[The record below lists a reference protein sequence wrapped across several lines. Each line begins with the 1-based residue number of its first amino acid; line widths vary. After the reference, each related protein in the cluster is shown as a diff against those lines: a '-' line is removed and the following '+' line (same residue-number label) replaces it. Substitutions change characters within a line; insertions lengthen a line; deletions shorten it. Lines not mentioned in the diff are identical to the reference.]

1 MKVVLKNIKTVY
13 KSLFLFFLINF
24 SFCQNS
30 INDEVESIIKNLT
43 NAKSFKGVIS
53 SENVLRISEE
63 FGLDNDQI
71 MESFRPYSKIFSKAP
86 ISNYNV
92 GAVCKGS
99 SGNLYFG
106 SNIEIL
112 NESLSF
118 TLHAEQAAI
127 INAWNNGEKQ
137 IRYINVGGSPCGHCL
152 QFLNELNNA
161 DSLVIVNPNGQNFR
175 IRDLLTLAFGPKNLG
190 VKAGLLSNQNNDLEL
205 DIESQ
210 DKLIKQALLAAKNSY
225 APYSKSYSGLAV
237 MTKDSRVFYGSYAEN
252 AAFNPSVS
260 PVESTL
266 SSLNLSQVPFDQIVR
281 AVLVEMKYSKVSQKN
296 VFESI
301 LKRVAPKAE
310 LEIVYCTDKKQN

>member
-1 MKVVLKNIKTVY
+1 M
-13 KSLFLFFLINF
+13 FLFFLINF
-24 SFCQNS
+24 SFSQNS

-190 VKAGLLSNQNNDLEL
+190 VKAGLLSDQNNDLEL

-310 LEIVYCTDKKQN
+310 LEIVYCTDKK

>member
-310 LEIVYCTDKKQN
+310 LEIVYCTDKK

>member
-1 MKVVLKNIKTVY
+1 M
-13 KSLFLFFLINF
+13 NF
-24 SFCQNS
+24 SFSQNR

-43 NAKSFKGVIS
+43 NSKNFKGVIS
-53 SENVLRISEE
+53 SENVLKISKD
-63 FGLDNDQI
+63 FGLDNNQI
-71 MESFRPYSKIFSKAP
+71 MELFRPYSKIYSKAP

-92 GAVCKGS
+92 GAVCKGA

-118 TLHAEQAAI
+118 TLHAEQAAV
-127 INAWNNGEKQ
+127 INAWNNGETQ

-161 DSLVIVNPNGQNFR
+161 DSLIIVNPKGQNFR

-205 DIESQ
+205 DNDSQ
-210 DKLIKQALLAAKNSY
+210 DKLINQALLAAKNSY
-225 APYSKSYSGLAV
+225 APYSKSYSGIALI
-237 MTKDSRVFYGSYAEN
+237 TKESRVFYGSYAEN

-260 PVESTL
+260 PVESVL
-266 SSLNLSQVPFDQIVR
+266 SSLNLSKVPFDQIVR
-281 AVLVEMKYSKVSQKN
+281 AVLVEIKSSKVSQKN
-296 VFESI
+296 TFQSI
-301 LKRVAPKAE
+301 LKRVAPNAK
-310 LEIVYCTDKKQN
+310 LEIVYCSNKK

>member
-1 MKVVLKNIKTVY
+1 
-13 KSLFLFFLINF
+13 
-24 SFCQNS
+24 
-30 INDEVESIIKNLT
+30 
-43 NAKSFKGVIS
+43 
-53 SENVLRISEE
+53 
-63 FGLDNDQI
+63 

-190 VKAGLLSNQNNDLEL
+190 VKAGLLSDQNNDLEL

-310 LEIVYCTDKKQN
+310 LELVYCTDKKQN

>member
-1 MKVVLKNIKTVY
+1 LKFTLKNIKTGY
-13 KSLFLFFLINF
+13 KSLFLFFLINISF
-24 SFCQNS
+24 SQTL
-30 INDEVESIIKNLT
+30 IIEKLESRIKNLT
-43 NAKSFKGVIS
+43 NAKNFKGVIS
-53 SENVLRISEE
+53 SENVLRISKD
-63 FGLDNDQI
+63 FGLYNDQI
-71 MESFRPYSKIFSKAP
+71 MELFRPYSKIYSKAP

-92 GAVCKGS
+92 GAVCKGA

-118 TLHAEQAAI
+118 TLHAEQAAV
-127 INAWNNGEKQ
+127 INAWNNGETQ

-161 DSLVIVNPNGQNFR
+161 DSLVIVNPKGQNFI

-205 DIESQ
+205 DNESQ
-210 DKLIKQALLAAKNSY
+210 DKLIKRALLAAKNSY

-266 SSLNLSQVPFDQIVR
+266 SSLNLSKVPFDQIVR
-281 AVLVEMKYSKVSQKN
+281 AVLVEIKSSKVSQKN
-296 VFESI
+296 TFQSI
-301 LKRVAPKAE
+301 LKRVAPNAK
-310 LEIVYCTDKKQN
+310 LEIVYCTNKK

>member
-1 MKVVLKNIKTVY
+1 LKFVLKNIETVY
-13 KSLFLFFLINF
+13 KSLFLLFLINISF
-24 SFCQNS
+24 SQTK
-30 INDEVESIIKNLT
+30 INEEVKFIISDLTKVKNF
-43 NAKSFKGVIS
+43 NGVIS
-53 SENVLRISEE
+53 SENVVKISEE
-63 FGLDNDQI
+63 YGLDNDQI
-71 MESFRPYSKIFSKAP
+71 MELFRPYSKIYSKAP

-92 GAVCKGS
+92 GAVCKGA

-127 INAWNNGEKQ
+127 INAWNNGETE

-161 DSLVIVNPNGQNFR
+161 DSLVIVNPKGQNFR
-175 IRDLLTLAFGPKNLG
+175 ISDLLTLAFGPKNLG
-190 VKAGLLSNQNNDLEL
+190 VKSGLLSNQKNDLEL
-205 DIESQ
+205 DNDSQ
-210 DKLIKQALLAAKNSY
+210 DKLVKRALLAAKNSY

-266 SSLNLSQVPFDQIVR
+266 SSLNLSKVPFDQIVR
-281 AVLVEMKYSKVSQKN
+281 AVLVEMKSSKVSQKN

-301 LKRVAPKAE
+301 LKRVAPNAE
-310 LEIVYCTDKKQN
+310 LEIVYCTDKK

>member
-1 MKVVLKNIKTVY
+1 M
-13 KSLFLFFLINF
+13 FLFFLINISF
-24 SFCQNS
+24 SQTL
-30 INDEVESIIKNLT
+30 IIEKLESRIKNLT
-43 NAKSFKGVIS
+43 NAKNFKGVIS
-53 SENVLRISEE
+53 SENVLRISKD
-63 FGLDNDQI
+63 FGLYNDQI
-71 MESFRPYSKIFSKAP
+71 MELFRPYSKIYSKAP

-92 GAVCKGS
+92 GAVCKGA

-118 TLHAEQAAI
+118 TLHAEQAAV
-127 INAWNNGEKQ
+127 INAWNNGETQ

-161 DSLVIVNPNGQNFR
+161 DSLVIVNPKGQNFI

-205 DIESQ
+205 DNESQ
-210 DKLIKQALLAAKNSY
+210 DKLIKRALLAAKNSY

-266 SSLNLSQVPFDQIVR
+266 SSLNLSKVPFDQIVR
-281 AVLVEMKYSKVSQKN
+281 AVLVEIKSSKVSQKN
-296 VFESI
+296 TFQSI
-301 LKRVAPKAE
+301 LKRVAPNAK
-310 LEIVYCTDKKQN
+310 LEIVYCTNKK

>member
-1 MKVVLKNIKTVY
+1 LKVVLKNIKTVY

-190 VKAGLLSNQNNDLEL
+190 VKAGLLSDQNNDLEL

-310 LEIVYCTDKKQN
+310 LEIVYCTDKK

>member
-1 MKVVLKNIKTVY
+1 
-13 KSLFLFFLINF
+13 
-24 SFCQNS
+24 
-30 INDEVESIIKNLT
+30 
-43 NAKSFKGVIS
+43 
-53 SENVLRISEE
+53 
-63 FGLDNDQI
+63 
-71 MESFRPYSKIFSKAP
+71 MELFRPYSKIYSRAP

-92 GAVCKGS
+92 GAVCKGA

-127 INAWNNGEKQ
+127 INAWNNGETE

-152 QFLNELNNA
+152 QFLNELNNS
-161 DSLVIVNPNGQNFR
+161 DSLVIINPKGENFR
-175 IRDLLTLAFGPKNLG
+175 ISDLLTRAFGPKNLG
-190 VKAGLLSNQNNDLEL
+190 VKAGLLSKQKNDLVL
-205 DIESQ
+205 DSESQ
-210 DKLIKQALLAAKNSY
+210 DKLVKTSLLAANKSY

-266 SSLNLSQVPFDQIVR
+266 SSLNLSRVPFDQIVK
-281 AVLVEMKYSKVSQKN
+281 AVLVEMKSSKVSQKN
-296 VFESI
+296 VFKSI

-310 LEIVYCTDKKQN
+310 LEIVYCSEKK

>member
-190 VKAGLLSNQNNDLEL
+190 VKAGLLSDQNNDLEL

>member
-1 MKVVLKNIKTVY
+1 M
-13 KSLFLFFLINF
+13 FLFFLINF

-190 VKAGLLSNQNNDLEL
+190 VKAGLLSDQNNDLEL

-310 LEIVYCTDKKQN
+310 LEIVYCTDKK

>member
-1 MKVVLKNIKTVY
+1 LKFTLKNIKTVY
-13 KSLFLFFLINF
+13 KSLFLFFLINISF
-24 SFCQNS
+24 SQTS
-30 INDEVESIIKNLT
+30 INEKLESRIKNLT
-43 NAKSFKGVIS
+43 SAKNFKGVIS
-53 SENVLRISEE
+53 SENVVRISKD

-71 MESFRPYSKIFSKAP
+71 MELFRPYSKIYSKAP

-92 GAVCKGS
+92 GAVCKGA

-118 TLHAEQAAI
+118 TLHAEQAAV
-127 INAWNNGEKQ
+127 INAWNNGERQ

-161 DSLVIVNPNGQNFR
+161 DSLVIVNPKGQNFK
-175 IRDLLTLAFGPKNLG
+175 ISDLLTLAFGPKNLG

-205 DIESQ
+205 DNESQ
-210 DKLIKQALLAAKNSY
+210 DKLINQALLAAKNSY
-225 APYSKSYSGLAV
+225 APYSKSYSGLAI

-260 PVESTL
+260 PVESTI

-281 AVLVEMKYSKVSQKN
+281 AVLVEMKSSKVSQKN
-296 VFESI
+296 TFQSI

-310 LEIVYCTDKKQN
+310 LEIVYCTNKK

>member
-1 MKVVLKNIKTVY
+1 MKFTLKNIKTVY
-13 KSLFLFFLINF
+13 KSLFLFFLINISF
-24 SFCQNS
+24 SQTS
-30 INDEVESIIKNLT
+30 INEKLESRIKNLT
-43 NAKSFKGVIS
+43 SAKNFKGVIS
-53 SENVLRISEE
+53 SENVVRISKD

-71 MESFRPYSKIFSKAP
+71 MELFRPYSKIYSKAP

-92 GAVCKGS
+92 GAVCKGE

-118 TLHAEQAAI
+118 TLHAEQAAV
-127 INAWNNGEKQ
+127 INAWNNGETQ

-161 DSLVIVNPNGQNFR
+161 DSLVIVNPKGQNFK
-175 IRDLLTLAFGPKNLG
+175 ISDLLTLAFGPKNLG

-205 DIESQ
+205 DNESQ
-210 DKLIKQALLAAKNSY
+210 DKLIKRALLAAKNSY

-260 PVESTL
+260 PVESAL
-266 SSLNLSQVPFDQIVR
+266 SSLNLSKVPFDQIVR
-281 AVLVEMKYSKVSQKN
+281 AVLVEMKPSKVSQKN

-310 LEIVYCTDKKQN
+310 LEIVYCTDKK

>member
-1 MKVVLKNIKTVY
+1 M
-13 KSLFLFFLINF
+13 FLFFLINF

>member
-1 MKVVLKNIKTVY
+1 LKVVLKNIKTVY

-310 LEIVYCTDKKQN
+310 LEIVYCTDKK